1 MFINDCDM
9 FEKMCNFLNNDR
21 YRTKY
26 VDIPKA
32 YKSV

>member
-1 MFINDCDM
+1 MFIYECAM

-21 YRTKY
+21 YRAKY
-26 VDIPKA
+26 VDILKA